1 MILNLITFL
10 SCLIMMILFRRL
22 DRTNLR
28 MAKLRRYSARVFDDF
43 KKMAELESR
52 KFQDATIEIDVLIK
66 KSSALAKNMAESIK
80 EIETRL
86 KGLDIEKT
94 NLKKVEE
101 DIKVIST
108 AAKDL
113 NKQIQFIANAKENF
127 TDMTKKVTYLSEN
140 VDNLN
145 NQMIQMINAFKIN

>member
-80 EIETRL
+80 EI
-86 KGLDIEKT
+86 
-94 NLKKVEE
+94 
-101 DIKVIST
+101 
-108 AAKDL
+108 
-113 NKQIQFIANAKENF
+113 
-127 TDMTKKVTYLSEN
+127 
-140 VDNLN
+140 
-145 NQMIQMINAFKIN
+145 